1 VLIDWFTVAA
11 QIVNFLILVFLLK
24 HFLYDRILQAM
35 DEREQKIQDRMDEAR
50 SKREEADREAESLRK
65 ERAELEK
72 KRNDMLSEARDEAER
87 EKGRLVREAR
97 EEVDSMRRRWQESL
111 DREKSAF
118 TRELRRMAGREVYA
132 VCRRALRDLADAEVE
147 EQMAQVLLEHLSGLD
162 EEERSAMAEAAR
174 ADENRLSVRSS
185 FLMPAGLK
193 QKATRAIHE
202 RLGDDIEVA
211 YETDEDRAPGIE
223 LRMKGRKLAWGFED
237 YLDSLEREARRAL
250 EAETEEKEEEST
262 PAEPEE
268 RQEHREDQEK
278 A

>member
-35 DEREQKIQDRMDEAR
+35 DEREQKIQDRLDEAR

-65 ERAELEK
+65 ERSELEK
-72 KRNDMLSEARDEAER
+72 KRDDMLSEARDDAEK
-87 EKGRLVREAR
+87 EKNRLVRGAR
-97 EEVDSMRRRWQESL
+97 EEVDSMRRGWQESL
-111 DREKSAF
+111 EREKSAF

-132 VCRRALRDLADAEVE
+132 VCRKALRDLADAEVE
-147 EQMAQVLLEHLSGLD
+147 EQMVEVFLEHLAGLD
-162 EEERSAMAEAAR
+162 EEERNAMAEAAR
-174 ADENRLSVRSS
+174 QDENRLAVHSG
-185 FLMPAGLK
+185 FPMPGGLK

-211 YETDEDRAPGIE
+211 YEADEDGAPGIE

-237 YLDSLEREARRAL
+237 YLDSLEQEAKRAL
-250 EAETEEKEEEST
+250 EAKSERNRKEET
-262 PAEPEE
+262 PKK
-268 RQEHREDQEK
+268 QEDRDQT
-278 A
+278 